1 MNKIECINLSKSFF
15 LNSEE
20 LNVLNEINLSIEESD
35 LIAITG
41 KSGAGKSTLLHLIA
55 GLDIPSSGD
64 ITFNDKS
71 ILSMTSNEISKLR
84 LINFGFVYQFHH
96 LLEDLTIEENILI
109 PSILKNSFNN
119 KVKNKSI
126 DLMKKLDIYDR
137 KDSLPWKLSGGE
149 KQRAAIARALIN
161 DPKFLFLDEPT
172 GNLDKENASIIQNLL
187 LDLST
192 TKGISLI
199 AASHDNEFIKSFNS
213 IYSLNDSKLVEIKS
227 DLNE

>member
-1 MNKIECINLSKSFF
+1 MNKIECTNLSKSFF
-15 LNSEE
+15 LNNEE
-20 LNVLNEINLSIEESD
+20 LNVLNEINLSIEESN
-35 LIAITG
+35 LIGITG

-55 GLDIPSSGD
+55 GLDKPSSGD
-64 ITFNDKS
+64 ITFNNNS

-199 AASHDNEFIKSFNS
+199 AASHDNEFIKSFKS

>member
-1 MNKIECINLSKSFF
+1 MNKILFNNLSKSFF
-15 LNSEE
+15 LNNEE
-20 LNVLNEINLSIEESD
+20 LNVLNEINLSIEESN
-35 LIAITG
+35 LIGITG

-55 GLDIPSSGD
+55 GLDKPSSGD
-64 ITFNDKS
+64 ITFNNNS

-126 DLMKKLDIYDR
+126 VLMKNLDIYDR